1 MAGQGWPA
9 RAVILDAQPRRF
21 PRGRAEDR
29 VMSEQEA
36 EAAAARTHNS
46 VLREAKELA
55 SRIGPP
61 FSGDQR
67 GERVLAY
74 LMAAT
79 TDAQHRLGAAMIV
92 RFLMRRL
99 RGTTLS
105 ADVRYED
112 FDLLASLV
120 FRAPRPGVGKKP
132 PRLSQAILDAE
143 TYLPRSSLESA
154 IGALAEAEQISRGAA
169 RQRIVK
175 AERISGLE
183 LARAP
188 KAFRRRAV

>member
-36 EAAAARTHNS
+36 EAARTHES
-46 VLREAKELA
+46 VLQEAKELA

-67 GERVLAY
+67 GERALAY
-74 LMAAT
+74 LIAAT
-79 TDAQHRLGAAMIV
+79 THEDHRLGAAMIV

-105 ADVRYED
+105 DDVRPED

-120 FRAPRPGVGKKP
+120 FRAPRPGVGTKP

-143 TYLPRSSLESA
+143 TYLPRSSLKAA
-154 IGALAEAEQISRGAA
+154 IDALAEAERISPAAA
-169 RQRIVK
+169 RQRILK
-175 AERISGLE
+175 AERISGLT

-188 KAFRRRAV
+188 KAFRPRSG